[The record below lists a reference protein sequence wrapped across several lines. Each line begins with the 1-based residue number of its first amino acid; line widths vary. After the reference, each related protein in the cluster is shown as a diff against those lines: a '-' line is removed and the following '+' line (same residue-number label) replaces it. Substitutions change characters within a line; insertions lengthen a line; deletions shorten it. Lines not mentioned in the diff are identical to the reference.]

1 MKFNKKYIL
10 IIILLIPFIIFFYK
24 VILGSLFSINNT
36 ILDSKSK
43 VMRYLKS
50 NYKNESFEV
59 KDKTIEKIENDSN
72 CGSYDE
78 YTWIVSSNNSSIEF
92 EVISG
97 YRYGGVF
104 VCQKYNH
111 DTYKNKVIDEIISN
125 KSYINISRNGY
136 GDISFNQNEL
146 SDEEFINAIY
156 NTIVDLRTEYPFK
169 DNNVSIE
176 VDIFMNN
183 GTKKYLKL
191 KDITS
196 LSYLKNILK

>member
-10 IIILLIPFIIFFYK
+10 IIILLIPFILFFYK
-24 VILGSLFSINNT
+24 VILGSLFSIDNT
-36 ILDSKSK
+36 ILDSKNK

-50 NYKNESFEV
+50 NYENESFV
-59 KDKTIEKIENDSN
+59 IKDKSIKKIGNDSN

-78 YTWIVSSNNSSIEF
+78 YTWIVSSNNSGIEF

-97 YRYGGVF
+97 YHYGGAF

-111 DTYKNKVIDEIISN
+111 DTYKLKAIDNYISN
-125 KSYINISRNGY
+125 NSTIKMSRNGY

-146 SDEEFINAIY
+146 SDEDFIEVVY
-156 NTIVDLRTEYPFK
+156 NIISELRQEYPFK
-169 DNNVSIE
+169 DNSVSIE

-196 LSYLKNILK
+196 LSYLKNIIK